1 MMPYRVRKMPNKDLF
16 KVYSESGT
24 PLSKKG
30 LSKTQAEKQKTAA
43 TLSDLR
49 QEGKIPPR
57 RKPVPKKNK

>member
-1 MMPYRVRKMPNKDLF
+1 MPYKIKKLPLKPLY

-30 LSKTQAEKQKTAA
+30 LSMTMAKRQLIAA
-43 TLSDLR
+43 NLSNLR

-57 RKPVPKKNK
+57 KMKKM

>member
-1 MMPYRVRKMPNKDLF
+1 MQALY

-30 LSKTQAEKQKTAA
+30 LTKKMAGRQLIAA
-43 TLSDLR
+43 NLSNLR

-57 RKPVPKKNK
+57 KMKKM

>member
-1 MMPYRVRKMPNKDLF
+1 MPYKIKKLPLKPLY

-30 LSKTQAEKQKTAA
+30 LTKKMAERQLIAA
-43 TLSDLR
+43 NLSNLR

-57 RKPVPKKNK
+57 KMKKM

>member
-1 MMPYRVRKMPNKDLF
+1 MPYRLRKMPMQALY

-30 LSKTQAEKQKTAA
+30 LTKKMAGRQLIAA
-43 TLSDLR
+43 NLSNLR

-57 RKPVPKKNK
+57 KMKKM